1 MQRRSFLLGLA
12 ALLVPVPAARANHE
26 DPFFSLLYGSDPIP
40 TRRRRQRREA
50 NLKRRGKTPRIAY
63 DGMQT
68 VSFTTA
74 ERPGTIIIRT
84 RERALYYVLRDGK
97 ALKYG
102 VAVGKA
108 GFSWAGTARVGNK
121 VEWPNWTP
129 PEEMIERRPDL
140 AEYAEGM
147 PGGPDN
153 PLGARAL
160 YLYQGK
166 KDTLYRIHGTNEPAS
181 IGTAASS
188 GCIRMLNEE
197 VIDLYER
204 VRLGTRVIVL

>member
-1 MQRRSFLLGLA
+1 MQRRTFVLGLA
-12 ALLVPVPAARANHE
+12 ALLAPASVARAE
-26 DPFFSLLYGSDPIP
+26 DGDPFFSLLYGSDPLP
-40 TRRRRQRREA
+40 TRRRRQKRSEYKKRKGEA
-50 NLKRRGKTPRIAY
+50 RSY
-63 DGMQT
+63 YEGMET
-68 VSFTTA
+68 VSYQSG
-74 ERPGTIIIRT
+74 ERPGTIIVKT
-84 RERALYYVLRDGK
+84 RERALYLVLDGGE

-108 GFSWAGTARVGNK
+108 GFSWSGTARIGNK

-160 YLYQGK
+160 YLYKGK
-166 KDTLYRIHGTNEPAS
+166 RDTLYRIHGTNEPDS

-197 VIDLYER
+197 VIDLYDR
-204 VRLGTRVIVL
+204 VRIGTPVIVL